1 MAKSLLGIRHSYFMW
16 RAHEQVIRCV
26 SDNRTILLVQS
37 FESEMPS
44 STSPSR
50 NGQQNRIPGSWAAS
64 QSKDIE
70 DIRDDSIFRP
80 WELRQ
85 GVEIDVIY
93 HSEKGIK
100 QALHFNQHQEYLSG
114 EFSSQVQHPQP
125 RIVRKSSCELFIQ
138 GLDPEKT
145 NESQNQ

>member
-1 MAKSLLGIRHSYFMW
+1 MW

-26 SDNRTILLVQS
+26 SDNRTILPVQF

-44 STSPSR
+44 STSPDR
-50 NGQQNRIPGSWAAS
+50 NGQQDRIPGSWAVS

-80 WELRQ
+80 WKLRQ
-85 GVEIDVIY
+85 GVEIDVVN
-93 HSEKGIK
+93 HSGKGIE

-114 EFSSQVQHPQP
+114 G
-125 RIVRKSSCELFIQ
+125 IQ
-138 GLDPEKT
+138 LTSATPPTTDCKRVIM
-145 NESQNQ
+145 